1 MKDYVKLLIKKKTT
15 TVRLLIITHILKW
28 AETDHIKA
36 KILPALA

>member
-1 MKDYVKLLIKKKTT
+1 MKDYVKLLIKKTT
-15 TVRLLIITHILKW
+15 TVLLLIITHILKW